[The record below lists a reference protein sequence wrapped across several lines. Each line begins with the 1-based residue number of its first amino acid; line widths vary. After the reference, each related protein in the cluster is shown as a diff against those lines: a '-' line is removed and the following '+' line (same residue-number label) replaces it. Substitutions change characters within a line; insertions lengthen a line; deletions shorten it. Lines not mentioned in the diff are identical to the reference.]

1 VSAAIKRR
9 EFITL
14 LGGAAAWPL
23 AARAQQPERM
33 RRIGFLTTGSERDA
47 ELQLWIAAFKDG
59 LQRLGWTDGHNV
71 RIEVHWAGADVN
83 RARAY
88 AAELVG
94 SKPDVIVAGA
104 TSALTQLSQATR
116 TIPIVFAQVSDPVR
130 SGFVPSLAHP
140 GGNITGFALYEY
152 AIAVKWL
159 ELLKELAPRVTR
171 VAVIYDPVN
180 TTNAGQLP
188 EIKTAAPSFG
198 VQTSALAVRHADDIE
213 RAIKEFS
220 PDPNSG
226 LVVLPNPI
234 TRVHRDVIIAFAA
247 KHRLPAV
254 YPYRLHA
261 ASGGLTSYGVDIGDL
276 YRRAASYVDRILKGE
291 KPADLPVQFADK
303 FELVINLKT
312 ARALGLE
319 VPPTLLARADE
330 VIE

>member
-1 VSAAIKRR
+1 MVGCNPRTEHMRR
-9 EFITL
+9 RDFIAGG
-14 LGGAAAWPL
+14 LGCAAWSR
-23 AARAQQPERM
+23 AARAQQPDRP

-47 ELQLWIAAFKDG
+47 ELQVWIAAFKDG

-104 TSALTQLSQATR
+104 TSALTQLSEATR

-152 AIAVKWL
+152 AIAIKWL

-171 VAVIYDPVN
+171 VAVIYDPVS
-180 TTNAGQLP
+180 TANAGQLP

-198 VQTSALAVRHADDIE
+198 VQVSALAVRHADD
-213 RAIKEFS
+213 
-220 PDPNSG
+220 
-226 LVVLPNPI
+226 
-234 TRVHRDVIIAFAA
+234 
-247 KHRLPAV
+247 
-254 YPYRLHA
+254 
-261 ASGGLTSYGVDIGDL
+261 
-276 YRRAASYVDRILKGE
+276 
-291 KPADLPVQFADK
+291 
-303 FELVINLKT
+303 
-312 ARALGLE
+312 
-319 VPPTLLARADE
+319 
-330 VIE
+330 